1 MDMTLPTFLL
11 LALTGILAGF
21 LSGMVGVGGGIIMVP
36 MLVFAVG
43 LSQKTAQGTSLAVMM
58 IPLSIGVSVYNYYK
72 QGEINIKYAL
82 IIAVFFAVGG
92 FFGSKLALN
101 IDQGLVRKIFAVLM
115 VVIAVKM
122 FFGK

>member
-1 MDMTLPTFLL
+1 MDMSVSTFLL
-11 LALTGILAGF
+11 LGLTGLLAGF

-36 MLVFAVG
+36 MLVFAIG

-58 IPLSIGVSVYNYYK
+58 IPISIGVAVYNYYK
-72 QGEINIKYAL
+72 QGEINVKYAL
-82 IIAVFFAVGG
+82 IVAGFFAVGG
-92 FFGSKLALN
+92 FFGSKLALS
-101 IDQGLVRKIFAVLM
+101 IDQNLVRKIFAVLM